1 MTVELELLKSELV
14 LLPIESRIW
23 LAQSLIE
30 SLYEKADADF
40 TRQWLEEIRR
50 RDAGIRNGAASFKP
64 ADQVLQTIREQL
76 QCSKS

>member
-30 SLYEKADADF
+30 SLYEKTDADAA
-40 TRQWLEEIRR
+40 RLWLEEIRR
-50 RDAGIRNGAASFKP
+50 RDTDLKNGAASFKP
-64 ADQVLQTIREQL
+64 VDQVLQTIREQL